1 MRNFFKE
8 MFSEGTASSC
18 MRFCVTIVVITYMFN
33 WTWFNVMNHQLASFD
48 LKDLIG
54 LLGVLAMKLG
64 QKKLENGGK

>member
-1 MRNFFKE
+1 MRKFFKE

-33 WTWFNVMNHQLASFD
+33 WTAFNLINHQLASFE

>member
-1 MRNFFKE
+1 MGKFFKE

>member
-1 MRNFFKE
+1 

-33 WTWFNVMNHQLASFD
+33 WTAFNLINHQLASFE